1 MRLLVLC
8 SIFCLSVLS
17 AEIPSYSELLKAPK
31 GLAKDY
37 YIYRYASEKNPNKA
51 ELKELQKLIF
61 RNSGKIKKLFESKV
75 GVLKLPPE
83 CEGDIYAAS
92 PACQKD
98 LLSKQYLESL
108 SKEQRERLAQY
119 FKGRDNDLYTLSMA
133 INSPDPLGYI
143 NASGNIWAYYRYLGA
158 SVNLANELRK
168 IRPSRAMWTSL
179 SKSNRFLNL
188 LSEAVVKGENAALK
202 SWLLELNPSEPQG
215 MAAFWA
221 GLNALLSG
229 DEKKAELFFEQA
241 AKTPA
246 SASGRDQAFF
256 WHYLLTK
263 SQTSLKTLSNSKDIN
278 MYSLYAKEIT
288 GNNKLE
294 VIVPQPVQVGLKGYD
309 ISDPFTWQRTKDE
322 AAKLKGKEL
331 ANYALKFYTKTTQ
344 GEFSYLMQR
353 AYKGARHYFP
363 TPFMEFIGTNDISR
377 QALILAIAR
386 QESRFVPSAV
396 SVSYALGMMQFMP
409 FVANDIGKKKL
420 GIPGFKEDD
429 MFKPRV
435 AYEFANYH
443 LNYLE
448 KYLKNPIF
456 VAYAYNGGL
465 GFTRRMITGG
475 KLFNANTSKYTRFEP
490 FISMELVPYAES
502 REYAKKVL
510 ANYVI
515 YSSILGS
522 NIKISKFFE
531 KLAIPGGAE
540 SFR

>member
-1 MRLLVLC
+1 
-8 SIFCLSVLS
+8 
-17 AEIPSYSELLKAPK
+17 
-31 GLAKDY
+31 
-37 YIYRYASEKNPNKA
+37 
-51 ELKELQKLIF
+51 
-61 RNSGKIKKLFESKV
+61 
-75 GVLKLPPE
+75 
-83 CEGDIYAAS
+83 
-92 PACQKD
+92 
-98 LLSKQYLESL
+98 
-108 SKEQRERLAQY
+108 
-119 FKGRDNDLYTLSMA
+119 
-133 INSPDPLGYI
+133 
-143 NASGNIWAYYRYLGA
+143 
-158 SVNLANELRK
+158 
-168 IRPSRAMWTSL
+168 
-179 SKSNRFLNL
+179 
-188 LSEAVVKGENAALK
+188 
-202 SWLLELNPSEPQG
+202 
-215 MAAFWA
+215 
-221 GLNALLSG
+221 
-229 DEKKAELFFEQA
+229 
-241 AKTPA
+241 
-246 SASGRDQAFF
+246 
-256 WHYLLTK
+256 
-263 SQTSLKTLSNSKDIN
+263 
-278 MYSLYAKEIT
+278 
-288 GNNKLE
+288 
-294 VIVPQPVQVGLKGYD
+294 
-309 ISDPFTWQRTKDE
+309 
-322 AAKLKGKEL
+322 
-331 ANYALKFYTKTTQ
+331 
-344 GEFSYLMQR
+344 
-353 AYKGARHYFP
+353 
-363 TPFMEFIGTNDISR
+363 MEFIGTNDISR

-475 KLFNANTSKYTRFEP
+475 KLFNANTSKYARFEP

>member
-1 MRLLVLC
+1 M
-8 SIFCLSVLS
+8 
-17 AEIPSYSELLKAPK
+17 
-31 GLAKDY
+31 
-37 YIYRYASEKNPNKA
+37 
-51 ELKELQKLIF
+51 
-61 RNSGKIKKLFESKV
+61 
-75 GVLKLPPE
+75 
-83 CEGDIYAAS
+83 
-92 PACQKD
+92 
-98 LLSKQYLESL
+98 
-108 SKEQRERLAQY
+108 
-119 FKGRDNDLYTLSMA
+119 
-133 INSPDPLGYI
+133 
-143 NASGNIWAYYRYLGA
+143 WA
-158 SVNLANELRK
+158 
-168 IRPSRAMWTSL
+168 SL

-188 LSEAVVKGENAALK
+188 LSEAVVKGENATLK
-202 SWLLELNPSEPQG
+202 HWLLELNPSEPQG

-246 SASGRDQAFF
+246 SASGRDQALF

-344 GEFSYLMQR
+344 GEFSYFMER

-363 TPFMEFIGTNDISR
+363 MPFMEFIGTNDISR

-386 QESRFVPSAV
+386 QESRFIPSAV

-420 GIPGFKEDD
+420 AIPGFKEDD
-429 MFKPRV
+429 MFKPSV

-456 VAYAYNGGL
+456 VAYAYNGGI

-475 KLFNANTSKYTRFEP
+475 KLFNANTSKYARFEP
-490 FISMELVPYAES
+490 FISMELVPFAES

>member
-1 MRLLVLC
+1 M
-8 SIFCLSVLS
+8 
-17 AEIPSYSELLKAPK
+17 
-31 GLAKDY
+31 
-37 YIYRYASEKNPNKA
+37 
-51 ELKELQKLIF
+51 
-61 RNSGKIKKLFESKV
+61 
-75 GVLKLPPE
+75 
-83 CEGDIYAAS
+83 
-92 PACQKD
+92 
-98 LLSKQYLESL
+98 
-108 SKEQRERLAQY
+108 
-119 FKGRDNDLYTLSMA
+119 
-133 INSPDPLGYI
+133 
-143 NASGNIWAYYRYLGA
+143 WA
-158 SVNLANELRK
+158 
-168 IRPSRAMWTSL
+168 SL

-202 SWLLELNPSEPQG
+202 HWLLELNPSEPQG

-246 SASGRDQAFF
+246 SASGRDQALF

-294 VIVPQPVQVGLKGYD
+294 VIVPQPVQVGLTGYD

-475 KLFNANTSKYTRFEP
+475 KLFNANTSKYARFEP